1 LLDHRPEDRLRT
13 AGRVLKLGEQF
24 GSRRLEAA
32 CTRALRFDDPAYMT
46 IKLILQQGLEAE
58 ELPATEP
65 VPPAFTFARTA
76 VDLVGH
82 LLGSAS
88 WK

>member
-1 LLDHRPEDRLRT
+1 
-13 AGRVLKLGEQF
+13 
-24 GSRRLEAA
+24 
-32 CTRALRFDDPAYMT
+32 MT

-58 ELPATEP
+58 EMPATEP
-65 VPPAFTFARTA
+65 ASPAYTFARTA